1 MATMLGTYLD
11 SATHKLCVF
20 DEKQESHPKLTEK
33 SPPESLPPVWDTF
46 YQVDFSYSLNGFVI
60 FWCPISSQQHSAA
73 CQADLKWSCTWKCNL
88 LGYLSSQ
95 RPFFTLY
102 LVFQGQNGCF
112 RSNYRWK
119 VNVFWPKLPHIK
131 PLSCL
136 SSSLQYFYQYLMDS
150 FVLKSISRNHH
161 LRICFMWSLWKFPV
175 KLDRTRL
182 TSVIT
187 NCLTAPPD
195 SSASHASLLKQ
206 IPLGCEHIEEKRRSL
221 QQRIRLVRCWRA
233 FYLFADVFPQG
244 SVHSGAVKRISWK
257 ENNYNPRGLAGR
269 RIIIIQKKNIR

>member
-1 MATMLGTYLD
+1 MKNRIHIQNSRRNHLLSLFLQFGTL
-11 SATHKLCVF
+11 SVKWI
-20 DEKQESHPKLTEK
+20 SHIHLMD
-33 SPPESLPPVWDTF
+33 L
-46 YQVDFSYSLNGFVI
+46 SYSCVLFLHYSNL
-60 FWCPISSQQHSAA
+60 QL
-73 CQADLKWSCTWKCNL
+73 CQVDLKWSCTWKCNL

-182 TSVIT
+182 TSVISA

-221 QQRIRLVRCWRA
+221 QQRIR
-233 FYLFADVFPQG
+233 
-244 SVHSGAVKRISWK
+244 
-257 ENNYNPRGLAGR
+257 
-269 RIIIIQKKNIR
+269 

>member
-1 MATMLGTYLD
+1 MTTMLGTDLD
-11 SATHKLCVF
+11 SATHKLCVS

-46 YQVDFSYSLNGFVI
+46 YQVDFSYTLNGFVI

-95 RPFFTLY
+95 RPFFTLN

-182 TSVIT
+182 TSVISA

-221 QQRIRLVRCWRA
+221 QQRIR
-233 FYLFADVFPQG
+233 
-244 SVHSGAVKRISWK
+244 
-257 ENNYNPRGLAGR
+257 
-269 RIIIIQKKNIR
+269 